1 MSKLGSTMGAST
13 PEDQHV
19 VRKQRALEF
28 LSTVATDDENDEVS
42 ACVVR
47 SYVFFSRS
55 GRVWPK
61 ARCTRGL

>member
-1 MSKLGSTMGAST
+1 MGAST

-42 ACVVR
+42 A
-47 SYVFFSRS
+47 
-55 GRVWPK
+55 
-61 ARCTRGL
+61 